1 MGLHPTYPM
10 ILTGMAVGGTLPVDY
25 AMMAEFLPP
34 RNRGRWLVW
43 LEGFWA
49 VGTLVVALT
58 AWYAASAGVAA
69 PWKLIYLVAALPAG
83 LDTVVGDRG
92 HRLSGG
98 EKQRFAIARLLLKAP
113 DVVVLDL
120 GKLVSV
126 DASGLDTLRAIAR
139 ELKKRGIPLVLAELN
154 RDVFRTLRKAGFI
167 NEIGRE
173 NLRRNLEDAL
183 AWAEG
188 LQRKEPEISYT

>member
-1 MGLHPTYPM
+1 M
-10 ILTGMAVGGTLPVDY
+10 
-25 AMMAEFLPP
+25 
-34 RNRGRWLVW
+34 
-43 LEGFWA
+43 
-49 VGTLVVALT
+49 
-58 AWYAASAGVAA
+58 
-69 PWKLIYLVAALPAG
+69 
-83 LDTVVGDRG
+83 
-92 HRLSGG
+92 
-98 EKQRFAIARLLLKAP
+98 
-113 DVVVLDL
+113 LDL
-120 GKLVSV
+120 GKLVSI

-167 NEIGRE
+167 DEIGRE